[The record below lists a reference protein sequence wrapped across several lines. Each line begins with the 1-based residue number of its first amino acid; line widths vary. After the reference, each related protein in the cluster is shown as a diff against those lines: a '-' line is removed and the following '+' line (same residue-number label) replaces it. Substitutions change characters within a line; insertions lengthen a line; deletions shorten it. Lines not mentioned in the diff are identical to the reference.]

1 MRTFIRL
8 SSIARTSVTLAV
20 ASSFGVQAAIVG
32 AAAVV
37 VSGAST
43 TVAGAQAATPT
54 GRITGRVIDAASGQG
69 VSDAQVQIV
78 GTTMG
83 AQSGIDGRFNLLK
96 VPAGTVTLQVRR
108 IGYAAKT
115 VTGLLLDANG
125 VLEQDVTMSIA
136 TPQLQSVS
144 VTATLE
150 RGSVNS
156 ALDNQRT
163 GTGITNSVTAEQIA
177 KSPDKDAAQ
186 AVQRVSG
193 VTVQDGKYVFVRGLG
208 ERYTTTS
215 LNGARVPSPEPDRK
229 VVPLDMFPSALL
241 QTITTSKTF
250 TPDQSGDFSG
260 AQVDITTREFPAKR
274 LITFSSSVGYNS
286 AVTSRDVISG
296 ARLGTEWLGFSG
308 SGRAIPSIVDG
319 LTSRTLSPALSTQY
333 LSTIH
338 NNWTP
343 FNTTGIPNSSYG
355 ASIGG
360 QTAILNHSFGY
371 VGSLSY
377 QYTQESRRNE
387 LRQLVV
393 GGGTAQVRAYNSY
406 EGTTGRESVLWGGI
420 ANFST
425 LVGSHTRVAFNNMYN
440 RSADNEAHLDAG
452 FDEGQ
457 TNDPTARISSVKRSW
472 LDFVERTVRSD
483 QLKIEHTFGSN
494 QSLDFAVTSAGVT
507 RGEPD
512 RTDLFSRRDKP
523 TDQYILALGDTKGAR
538 RFYSTLNESNIT
550 PSLNYSKSFG
560 ETAAWKLKI
569 GSQLRS
575 TDRDATSQAFYF
587 SSNAA
592 TADELRQAPELIF
605 PMLAARTNGVTLN
618 VDPTAGTYTAH
629 DQVFATYAMLQVPL
643 ASRLELVG
651 GARLEN
657 WKLNLNTRQ
666 YTGDQFDSTYKN
678 NDVLP
683 SLALNVRL
691 SERQNIRFSASRT
704 LSRPEYR
711 ELSLLQ
717 DRGPI
722 GDLDFVGNPKLK
734 RALITNFDARWEL
747 YPNPGE
753 ILSVALFGKNFA
765 NPIERV
771 QISTNGGNIYSFV
784 NADGANN
791 YGIELEARKN
801 LGFIAIPFRSLSG
814 FSNVTLMK
822 SKITPGNT
830 DISALTSADRPMV
843 GQAPYVVNAGL
854 SYSNLS
860 GRASATV
867 LYNVVGRT
875 ITTTGTKPTPDTYR
889 EARNGLD
896 LSLQFPLLNVLSAK
910 INARNLLDAP
920 YKETAGGVTRIS
932 YRTGRT
938 LSVGFGWT
946 PGATP

>member
-1 MRTFIRL
+1 MRTIIRL
-8 SSIARTSVTLAV
+8 SSVALAV
-20 ASSFGVQAAIVG
+20 TTSIGIQTAIAC
-32 AAAVV
+32 AAAVAIAG
-37 VSGAST
+37 SGAT
-43 TVAGAQAATPT
+43 AAGAQAATPT
-54 GRITGRVIDAASGQG
+54 GRITGRIIDAASGQG

-78 GTTMG
+78 GTTLG
-83 AQSGIDGRFNLLK
+83 AQSGIDGRFNLLR

-125 VLEQDVTMSIA
+125 VLEQNVTMSVA

-163 GTGITNSVTAEQIA
+163 ATGITNSVTAEQIA

-241 QTITTSKTF
+241 QSIVTSKTF
-250 TPDQSGDFSG
+250 TPDQAGDFSG
-260 AQVDITTREFPAKR
+260 AQVDITTREFPAQR
-274 LITFSSSVGYNS
+274 LISFSSSVGYNS
-286 AVTSRDVISG
+286 AVTRQDVISG
-296 ARLGTEWLGFSG
+296 ARLGTEWLGFAG
-308 SGRAIPSIVDG
+308 SGRNIPSFADG
-319 LTSRTLSPALSTQY
+319 TSARALSPALSQQF

-355 ASIGG
+355 ASIGA
-360 QTAILNHSFGY
+360 QTAIAGHSFGY

-377 QYTQESRRNE
+377 QYTQEARRDE

-393 GGGTAQVRAYNSY
+393 GGGSAQVRAYNTYLGS
-406 EGTTGRESVLWGGI
+406 TGRESVLWGGI

-425 LVGSHTRVAFNNMYN
+425 LVGTHTRVALNNMYN
-440 RSADNEAHLDAG
+440 RSADNEAHMDEG
-452 FDEGQ
+452 FDEGLS
-457 TNDPTARISSVKRSW
+457 NDPTARVSSVKRSW

-483 QLKIEHTFGSN
+483 QLKIEHTFGTN
-494 QSLDFAVTSAGVT
+494 QTLNFAFTSSGVT

-512 RTDLFSRRDKP
+512 RTDIYTRRNTASEAYSLPLGDPKAARRLFSSL
-523 TDQYILALGDTKGAR
+523 T
-538 RFYSTLNESNIT
+538 ESNYT
-550 PSLNYSKSFG
+550 PALDYGLSGGSENHPFKI
-560 ETAAWKLKI
+560 KL
-569 GSQLRS
+569 GTQLRS
-575 TDRDATSQAFYF
+575 TSRDASNQPFYF
-587 SSNAA
+587 TSASVSD
-592 TADELRQAPELIF
+592 ADLKLAPELLF
-605 PMLAARTNGVTLN
+605 PILASRPSGITVNR
-618 VDPTAGTYTAH
+618 DPGAGTYTAE
-629 DQVFATYAMLQVPL
+629 DRVFAAYLMGQYAITQ
-643 ASRLELVG
+643 RFELVG

-657 WKLNLNTRQ
+657 WNLKLNTRQ
-666 YTGDQFDSTYKN
+666 YTGDKFDSTYKN
-678 NDVLP
+678 NDILP
-683 SLALNVRL
+683 SLALNIRV
-691 SERQNIRFSASRT
+691 SDAQNVRFSASQT

-717 DRGPI
+717 DRGPV
-722 GDLDFVGNPKLK
+722 GDLDFVGNPRLK
-734 RALITNFDARWEL
+734 RALIANYDARWEI

-753 ILSVALFGKNFA
+753 ILSVAVFA
-765 NPIERV
+765 KHFKNPIEKV
-771 QISTNGGNIYSFV
+771 QVSTNGGNIYSFV

-791 YGIELEARKN
+791 YGLELEARKN
-801 LGFIAIPFRSLSG
+801 LGFLGSRFRPLRG
-814 FSNVTLMK
+814 FTNVTLMQ

-843 GQAPYVVNAGL
+843 GQAPYVLNVGLTYSSVSDRVN
-854 SYSNLS
+854 
-860 GRASATV
+860 ATV

-896 LSLQFPLLNVLSAK
+896 FSLQLPVLSVLSAK
-910 INARNLLDAP
+910 VNARNLLDAP
-920 YKETAGGVTRIS
+920 YKETAGDISRIS

-938 LSVGFGWT
+938 FSIGFGWT